1 MDINRK
7 VESFLA
13 KHKYEKRKTS
23 FTIILS
29 VLIAFCVISSLIM
42 PAISMTIEETQNQMA
57 AVEEVM
63 LLGEGETPQP
73 PADALNIAGMNFLV
87 SVNSNASPDNLPIY
101 SNYPG
106 SNDHDGQ
113 LEVNR
118 DSIDLSFDMQYSS
131 SSVTLPPSGPHL
143 YLDLTSLINVDP
155 NVFLNS
161 TSRTGDIIDGDWVST
176 EKAGTFV
183 IEEDGYVKITLTN
196 DYITNHVNT
205 GDRSLKGSLHF
216 SGELHRS
223 NDDNGDQSFT
233 IGGKEIQVN
242 FPDKYATLQ
251 KGEPQIDTTK
261 GVVNWTVTINKEHG
275 SSLKDYNLTD
285 TVFVES
291 YFIEDSISY
300 DPSNAGTYDGE
311 KITFNDDDS
320 IKNTSTITI
329 HYQTKITSEQINDG
343 NGSLSNQATLTK
355 DNHSSS
361 DNKTA
366 WFTKKPI
373 SVDKTGTP
381 DYQTSGGTY
390 NNQIQWQIKIT
401 SEYGT
406 TLNGCVIDDS
416 KLPDSGWTISPEG
429 ATITKREDG
438 KWTLSNVPDGTKDV
452 TITYLAPI
460 DSSTG
465 TSQSNTAKVTPP
477 GSDTPVEDTGTITY
491 QQEKDLITPTKSGT
505 YDADTHTI
513 TWTVNVEATDGYTL
527 KGYELQD
534 DKFTG
539 TWTSSYCSY
548 KRGHN
553 KQLSEVADYNSVTHT
568 LKVKDNVD
576 VDFIRLEYTEVLT
589 PAEFLGST
597 PVTTQVANELDIP
610 KVSKTETAEVD
621 VTYRNTLTKKCLNGE
636 KESSESEESINK
648 TLNWQADVTY
658 DGKFADKE
666 YVDVLIGDME
676 DGGTHTITEDQLNSI
691 VVRAAAGDIKDWEQ
705 PLTKGTDYTVEQTET
720 GFKIKFLSGFDSN
733 NQYNHVRINYSTTAQ
748 ATIDFN
754 DEPGKT
760 ISYTF
765 SNNATF
771 NGNDSSGSYEIE
783 RTNPVGVKTT
793 DLQVTKR
800 WGTAQ
805 KASDRPTV
813 RMTILGKVKNSNDDY
828 AVVRKDASGNYLFK
842 GDAGYDNAT
851 DVTVEIGGGQT
862 DSGWLGVN
870 ATVKDLPIKE
880 TEKIDGNL
888 VTTEYTYKVQETHY
902 KDKNEKWQS
911 IEGSYF
917 EYGDGIYKIHSNND
931 YEVQNDYVADI
942 NLSFEKKW
950 SENNLGIT
958 KVKVALYY
966 RDENYQYVPVQ
977 KTSDGTYV
985 FNGKDRYG
993 KSVSGD
999 LFGVEVELDSNGTE
1013 VPLDK
1018 LLPASIVVDNQ
1029 VWNCN
1034 YTLREIGYCDTDNNW
1049 YNINPDVSDVDT
1061 KNGYFTISDP
1071 TSTDK
1076 SGTLTVTNNGTAD
1089 IEITPQK
1096 KWEGDSKDNYG
1107 ADNIQSITVALKR
1120 SKDDWASWEY
1130 YADENG
1136 QPKTIT
1142 IISDGTSDRIWE
1154 TTEKWTNL
1162 PVYEDKDGNK
1172 VTWRYQVVETHY
1184 TPVGGEETEI
1194 TDNQFI
1200 LNDKGYY
1207 DVSNSQN
1214 DIQSTNTY
1222 VVTNTFH
1229 DGGDMELK
1237 VTKNWWNNGSSAE
1250 ISDRP
1255 TAIQVKIE
1263 RMASNATGWM
1273 PYPDEANCTYTMT
1286 PSSSG
1291 TWELSLPNVPRQ
1303 GKDDKGNLVT
1313 YIYRVTEVGYT
1324 ANGQTHEIKENQFV
1338 TTTAGYY
1345 EITYGNT
1352 IDTSKSNSGDTLSI
1366 TNSYHPAET
1375 TKIIPQ
1381 KVWAED
1387 GEHLENRP
1395 YAVHL
1400 QLQQRSQKADG
1411 TWNTW
1416 DAVEGYEQIEISGST
1431 DTATWNGA
1439 LIENLPT
1446 KEITLGEDG
1455 TVTIT
1460 NYQYRLIETEYQEK
1474 VKQGDTYEGGDWK
1487 SLQVNENSSNFKLEF
1502 TSNTGA
1508 TLGKYT
1514 ITYGTSQDYEG
1525 KMAVTN
1531 TFKQDAGM
1539 EKNLVSENGEINPVF
1554 EVEDLTNAKSDD
1566 SAKQAL
1572 SPIKCITIDGV
1583 KYYVFNWLIHYKS
1596 WRELG
1601 LKSGTELNK
1610 YLTPISD
1617 TLPEGHT
1624 LCVLDT
1630 QDENG
1635 NWRDV
1640 GTGSI
1645 KDIYGTEFPADNS
1658 GNNGTELLEPL
1669 SSQYYGGYFKHPT
1682 FIWPGYYALYAGR
1695 QTSASGCYHTGTNSS
1710 SQKYYY
1716 DTTTNTV
1723 YFNEPSMWDDMYIGY
1738 ATKIKC
1744 DDLDAKIGETNYTF
1758 SNLVKKY
1765 TEEGDKSVPNGESTQ
1780 LDVTIKQPSDLVQK
1794 SYQETLLPGVLQFSL
1809 HINPEGK
1816 NLSNGSTIDI
1826 EDIFKVTG
1834 YEDKCTVTSGTKNV
1848 TDPDGKLVDTLM
1860 SNIVLYEVDVSGN
1873 KTRLPS
1879 SEYSMQFE
1887 NGDSVSNGSALL
1899 KLTIPDEKH
1908 IYIEYTYKMLANKD
1922 TPSVING
1929 CWASQLVN
1937 GMRVKMQ
1944 PGMVP
1949 PAGDII
1955 TFSNEARLEADSATG
1970 EDSTDNTQYQVSE
1983 SGGTISTNRLP
1994 EIYKVNTGDYTI
2006 NDLPATF
2013 YLAKYEN
2020 GKWYYATRIDENRRL
2035 TWGETGF
2042 DGTRVDPSAL
2052 EIDVQEAYQVVLGQ
2066 NTLYKLVEI
2075 SVPDGYAGS
2084 DLLNGNA
2091 AAFKE
2096 MLLGY
2101 MNRGETKYNGVD
2113 YSNFLTKYRH
2123 TNYFSYNS
2131 ILSSYP
2137 EGITANQVMQ
2147 IKSGDNIEIPNNELI
2162 DLSVSKQW
2170 IGSATEAEKDNSSV
2184 TLELYWSDKKTTT
2197 GLPPADAKLVE
2208 PAELGIQVPEGTTFS
2223 HTKTIPM
2230 AMLDGKSPIWT
2241 DLPNGLD
2248 SGTGNKPIYYYIKE
2262 TAYTIGGKTYTLQ
2275 DDGTFKTEVAENET
2289 PEEGTYLPIYVG
2301 NAANT
2306 NATITVKNTQK
2317 LMLQKEWKDANNNPL
2332 SENKIPDKILVS
2344 IYGIDGNGV
2353 QTSSPIF
2360 SNVELKKTENWT
2372 KDITALLGTNDLNS
2386 TLNYKSYIAK
2396 EVIPEGETA
2405 QLNNYVISCVFN
2417 LNANSGDITIT
2428 NKSNVPSS
2436 TSVEIQK
2443 QWSDGT
2449 EIHAVEW
2456 EKNGKKITDSI
2467 HVSLWRSTEKIP
2479 DAELAN
2485 LTTAVLQKYHAEQMV
2500 PPAGPAEEGQTLPV
2514 YEVDLSAANNWKYV
2528 WTGLEMEDESTTPAQ
2543 KYYYYAYEDLSASN
2557 IQDGTNADTSSKYT
2571 PSYTIKSQTTGK
2583 TTYIVTNSRNSIVA
2597 KKVWYDENG
2606 NLEKNNMSNLPEV
2619 KLDVYKKE
2627 AKIPESGLNV
2637 LALGDSITNGD
2648 GNGSKG
2654 YLSYL
2659 VDDLKNNEIKVNSSE
2674 KKGYSGKAIRAMPD
2688 KIDYMESTGE
2698 TRDGIW
2704 ENIQNTDLSKY
2715 DTICLMAGTNDLISN
2730 YVNNIDGRLEW
2741 LIKNLYSDSLEGY
2754 SNFKGNSKAVIFVA
2768 SIPYFGTTGT
2778 ESGTICS
2785 WFSSSKGWD
2794 RNTYQSPSDF
2804 ENYINNTVIKGYNQR
2819 IKELVEKLKEE
2830 GYKIE
2835 FVDIN
2840 SVVDSW
2846 SDGCHPDDAS
2856 NVKMAAKWAEAIN
2869 DYYSSSSA
2877 PIGKITLNKDNNWMG
2892 SCDIVG
2898 GSASDEYY
2906 VVETKVPTGWTKE
2919 ITDAAG
2925 NIIPNDGPSNSQ
2937 KAGSGTPITIANKRS
2952 IPKTELFVEKTW
2964 VGDDAKAD
2972 ATNRAK
2978 ISLILQQSTDRET
2991 WVDTTIAMPTK
3002 TVDPMDGNKW
3012 IYTYTDLPTQDING
3026 NQYYYKIREEA
3037 LEGYTTAYGE
3047 TDGLAAVAGNTG
3059 TLHVTNT
3066 RGISLTVKKV
3076 WMDENGE
3083 ALTEGLPTAI
3093 TVRIHRSTSLESVPD
3108 NVKENLI
3115 LQVPATASVGVG
3127 KEVTVTAN
3135 KNVTEVTS
3143 SNPEIATVTY
3153 DGNQITITGVAEG
3166 PATITVTDGKT
3177 TEEITV
3183 TVSAL
3188 EIYLNSAQPPFTM
3201 VAGEIGT
3208 LTAKKGSDT
3217 VSAEFTITEGA
3228 SLVTLNGSQ
3237 VTANAAGEV
3246 TVKATTEDGMET
3258 TATIII
3264 SLPETFEISG
3274 PSEVAIGDTIQLDV
3288 VDKYGATFTW
3298 SSSNSD
3304 VASVDL
3310 NTGLV
3315 TGKTV
3320 GKTVITAKRGDNVEV
3335 TYEVTVL
3342 DASIE
3347 LNGSSTTI
3355 PFDDGKTS
3363 SDISSIKIIVEN
3375 IDYSS
3380 NPYYYGM
3387 TIKLLPHLDNTGW
3400 DAEQLTFDSKLLQD
3414 SSKSCT
3420 LTFDSSAW
3428 SRTDHMGIYIEA
3440 YGGLKCK
3447 VTVIINYKT
3456 TLRSASLDAPLQLG
3470 EASVAAEEIM
3480 PMLGAADD
3488 ATNTSVDFKNNVAT
3502 ITLSPTSSSE
3512 GEPWTYVAKNL
3523 DVYDANGHSYY
3534 YWVEEVNAGEGELSN
3549 YEVSYLFDDADG
3561 DTTYAINAANP
3572 GNNAT
3577 ATIRNTKTQNESY
3590 ELPSTG
3596 GIGTRW
3602 YTIAGLLV
3610 LGGGCGGF
3618 ATTHLIRRFRRRK
3631 CTK

>member
-7 VESFLA
+7 VESFLT

-106 SNDHDGQ
+106 ANDHDGQ

-131 SSVTLPPSGPHL
+131 SSVTLPSSGPHL
-143 YLDLTSLINVDP
+143 YLDLTSLISVDP

-161 TSRTGDIIDGDWVST
+161 TSNTGLVKDSDNAYHNFLLEKYDEGKYSDIQPYEAGNFDIIDG
-176 EKAGTFV
+176 F
-183 IEEDGYVKITLTN
+183 VKITLN
-196 DYITNHVNT
+196 AAYLEYLST
-205 GDRSLKGSLHF
+205 GTGSLKGSLQF

-223 NDDNGDQSFT
+223 NDDNGDQSFK
-233 IGGKEIQVN
+233 IGDQEIKVD

-261 GVVNWTVTINKEHG
+261 GVVNWTVTINKEYG

-285 TVFVES
+285 TVFGEN

-300 DPSNAGTYDGE
+300 DPSNAGTYAGG

-329 HYQTKITSEQINDG
+329 HYQTKITPEQIN
-343 NGSLSNQATLTK
+343 NGSLINTATLEKGDYTK
-355 DNHSSS
+355 DST
-361 DNKTA
+361 KTA
-366 WFTKKPI
+366 TFDKKPI

-381 DYQTSGGTY
+381 DYQTSGGTH

-406 TLNGCVIDDS
+406 TLNECVIEDS

-429 ATITKREDG
+429 ATITKEGD

-452 TITYLAPI
+452 TITYSAPATAG
-460 DSSTG
+460 SN
-465 TSQSNTAKVTPP
+465 SNTVNVTPP
-477 GSDTPVEDTGTITY
+477 GGGTPVEKEGKVEY
-491 QQEKDLITPTKSGT
+491 KQEEDLITPTKSGK

-513 TWTVNVEATDGYTL
+513 TWTVEVRATGYTL
-527 KGYELQD
+527 KGYKLQD

-548 KRGHN
+548 KGGPN
-553 KQLSEVADYNSVTHT
+553 KQLSEVADYNSNTHT

-576 VDFIRLEYTEVLT
+576 VDFIQLIYKQVVDTSD
-589 PAEFLGST
+589 LGT
-597 PVTTQVANELDIP
+597 KVTNKLDIP
-610 KVSKTETAEVD
+610 KVSKIETAEVD
-621 VTYRNTLTKKCLNGE
+621 VTYRNTLTKTCLSGE
-636 KESSESEESINK
+636 KESSESEKDIDQELKWEANI
-648 TLNWQADVTY
+648 TY
-658 DGKFADKE
+658 DGKFNDSGVY
-666 YVDVLIGDME
+666 YVDGFTATN
-676 DGGTHTITEDQLNSI
+676 GATHIMTQEQIDDIE
-691 VVRAAAGDIKDWEQ
+691 VRAAVGTVYSGQLNKGEDANSGDYHVEPVKDAQ
-705 PLTKGTDYTVEQTET
+705 DNIT
-720 GFKIKFLSGFDSN
+720 GFRIYFHSAFDSN
-733 NQYNHVRINYSTTAQ
+733 NYNHVKINYSTTAQ
-748 ATIDFN
+748 ATIDFDN
-754 DEPGKT
+754 EPGKT

-765 SNNATF
+765 SNNASF

-783 RTNPVGVKTT
+783 RTNPVGDKMMSWGVYKEWNNAPV
-793 DLQVTKR
+793 DKR
-800 WGTAQ
+800 PIVVA
-805 KASDRPTV
+805 TV
-813 RMTILGKVKNSNDDY
+813 YGRVKNTGDYVEVKKDSNGNCLFPEDD
-828 AVVRKDASGNYLFK
+828 
-842 GDAGYDNAT
+842 GYGAAKPF
-851 DVTVEIGGGQT
+851 TVEFGTET
-862 DSGWLGVN
+862 DSVWVN
-870 ATVKDLPIKE
+870 LEGLLQKRTRRDENDPTKLI
-880 TEKIDGNL
+880 
-888 VTTEYTYKVQETHY
+888 TTEYEYKLKETGYKVNQSASITPIG
-902 KDKNEKWQS
+902 DKL
-911 IEGSYF
+911 YF
-917 EYGDGIYKIHSNND
+917 EYQNGVYKIEQFYNNHLKNT
-931 YEVQNDYVADI
+931 YTPDI
-942 NLSFEKKW
+942 DLTLKKSW
-950 SENNLGIT
+950 KDNVTLGIT
-958 KVKVALYY
+958 QVKVALYY
-966 RDENYQYVPVQ
+966 QNENSQYVPVQ

-993 KSVSGD
+993 NSVSGATD
-999 LFGVEVELDSNGTE
+999 VVVELDSNGTE
-1013 VPLDK
+1013 VHLDK

-1029 VWNCN
+1029 VWKCN
-1034 YTLREIGYCDTDNNW
+1034 YTLREIGYYDTDNKW
-1049 YNINPDVSDVDT
+1049 HDIDPDASDVDT
-1061 KNGYFTISDP
+1061 INGYFTISDP

-1107 ADNIQSITVALKR
+1107 AANIESITVALKR
-1120 SKDDWASWEY
+1120 SKDDGASWEDY
-1130 YADENG
+1130 VDKNG
-1136 QPKTIT
+1136 QLKTIT

-1162 PVYEDKDGNK
+1162 PVYEDEDGKK

-1184 TPVGGEETEI
+1184 TPVGGEKTEI
-1194 TDNQFI
+1194 TGNQFI
-1200 LNDKGYY
+1200 LDNKGYY

-1214 DIQSTNTY
+1214 NIQSTNTY
-1222 VVTNTFH
+1222 AVTNTFH

-1255 TAIQVKIE
+1255 IAIQVKIE
-1263 RMASNATGWM
+1263 RMASNATDWM

-1303 GKDDKGNLVT
+1303 GGTDDKGNPIT
-1313 YIYRVTEVGYT
+1313 YIYRVKEVGYT
-1324 ANGQTHEIKENQFV
+1324 IADGEHTIVGNQFA

-1381 KVWAED
+1381 KVWVGDEAHPD
-1387 GEHLENRP
+1387 NRP
-1395 YAVHL
+1395 VAVKL
-1400 QLQQRSQKADG
+1400 QLQKQSQNADG
-1411 TWNTW
+1411 TWNDW
-1416 DAVEGYEQIEISGST
+1416 GNVGDEIEIFGTS

-1460 NYQYRLIETEYQEK
+1460 NYQYRLIETGYK
-1474 VKQGDTYEGGDWK
+1474 FKNDKDWT
-1487 SLQVNENSSNFKLEF
+1487 SLNKLEF
-1502 TSNTGA
+1502 FANTADTAG
-1508 TLGKYT
+1508 TYT
-1514 ITYGTSQDYEG
+1514 VTYGTTKDQDN
-1525 KMAVTN
+1525 KMVVTN
-1531 TFKQDAGM
+1531 TFTQDVGM
-1539 EKNLVSENGEINPVF
+1539 TKSLTINGKTV
-1554 EVEDLTNAKSDD
+1554 
-1566 SAKQAL
+1566 
-1572 SPIKCITIDGV
+1572 SPIIDIQNLKNETYGIKQQIDG
-1583 KYYVFNWLIHYKS
+1583 KWYYIFNWVVYYKS
-1596 WRELG
+1596 CDDMGFTSTDQINAL
-1601 LKSGTELNK
+1601 
-1610 YLTPISD
+1610 LTPIGD
-1617 TLPEGHT
+1617 RLPDGHT
-1624 LCVLDT
+1624 LVENRTNEIDGYGWSK
-1630 QDENG
+1630 DEVKVSDLFTDPDIGWEYFEHPVYIWTKERGSNLAGGING
-1635 NWRDV
+1635 IKNHANE
-1640 GTGSI
+1640 TGS
-1645 KDIYGTEFPADNS
+1645 KKEDILVYQGTDS
-1658 GNNGTELLEPL
+1658 
-1669 SSQYYGGYFKHPT
+1669 
-1682 FIWPGYYALYAGR
+1682 
-1695 QTSASGCYHTGTNSS
+1695 
-1710 SQKYYY
+1710 YYY
-1716 DTTTNTV
+1716 DGTDQTI
-1723 YFNEPSMWDDMYIGY
+1723 YFNQPAISNTGTHFYIAY
-1738 ATKIKC
+1738 STKIECEK
-1744 DDLDAKIGETNYTF
+1744 LDAQIGEENYTF
-1758 SNLVKKY
+1758 SNVVNKY
-1765 TEEGDKSVPNGESTQ
+1765 DKTTKQPNGESTQ

-1826 EDIFKVTG
+1826 EDIFKVTK
-1834 YEDKCTVTSGTKNV
+1834 YEDKCTVTSGDKV
-1848 TDPDGKLVDTLM
+1848 GEDPNGKLVDTLM

-1908 IYIEYTYKMLANKD
+1908 IYIEYTYKMLANEK

-1955 TFSNEARLEADSATG
+1955 TFSNEAKLEADSATG

-2006 NDLPATF
+2006 NDLQATF

-2084 DLLNGNA
+2084 NLLNDT

-2101 MNRGETKYNGVD
+2101 MNGGKTKYNGVD

-2170 IGSATEAEKDNSSV
+2170 IGSATEAEKDDSSV

-2230 AMLDGKSPIWT
+2230 AMLNGESPIWT

-2275 DDGTFKTEVAENET
+2275 DDGTFKTEVAEGET

-2306 NATITVKNTQK
+2306 DATITVKNTQK

-2344 IYGIDGNGV
+2344 IYGVGEDGV

-2372 KDITALLGTNDLNS
+2372 KDITALLETNDLNS

-2500 PPAGPAEEGQTLPV
+2500 SPEGPTEEGQTLPD

-2543 KYYYYAYEDLSASN
+2543 KYYYYAYEDLSESN
-2557 IQDGTNADTSSKYT
+2557 IQGGTNVDGSSKYT

-2606 NLEKNNMSNLPEV
+2606 NQIVNVYDEDGNLDKDNMSNLPEV
-2619 KLDVYKKE
+2619 TLDVYKKTASAE
-2627 AKIPESGLNV
+2627 KPESIKV
-2637 LALGDSITNGD
+2637 HALGDSITFGNLCESGISYANNGA
-2648 GNGSKG
+2648 SS
-2654 YLSYL
+2654 LL
-2659 VDDLKNNEIKVNSSE
+2659 ATALKN
-2674 KKGYSGKAIRAMPD
+2674 
-2688 KIDYMESTGE
+2688 DYEFNV
-2698 TRDGIW
+2698 RDVC
-2704 ENIQNTDLSKY
+2704 N
-2715 DTICLMAGTNDLISN
+2715 AGTNSEQIDALLNRQLCDTWSSTGLDDVLTLLIGTNDIIQNNDLANANS
-2730 YVNNIDGRLEW
+2730 RLEN
-2741 LIKNLYSDSLEGY
+2741 LIRTIYQNNE
-2754 SNFKGNSKAVIFVA
+2754 SKVSKSTPMFVA
-2768 SIPYFGTTGT
+2768 SIPDFNYTA
-2778 ESGTICS
+2778 S
-2785 WFSSSKGWD
+2785 WSQMPGWGEWTSSSKHGFTGTKQEIED
-2794 RNTYQSPSDF
+2794 Q
-2804 ENYINNTVIKGYNQR
+2804 INAKVKAYNDGIPDVINALKDDGYN
-2819 IKELVEKLKEE
+2819 V
-2830 GYKIE
+2830 Y
-2835 FVDIN
+2835 FVDVN
-2840 SVVDSW
+2840 SVVNKNTDLY
-2846 SDGCHPDDAS
+2846 DGCHP
-2856 NVKMAAKWAEAIN
+2856 NVSGSTNIANAFAKAIN
-2869 DYYSSSSA
+2869 DYYTPS
-2877 PIGKITLNKDNNWMG
+2877 GELVGTITLNKDNNWMA
-2892 SCDIVG
+2892 SYDIVG

-2906 VVETKVPTGWTKE
+2906 VVETEVPTGWTKE

-2937 KAGSGTPITIANKRS
+2937 KAGSGTPITVANKRS
-2952 IPKTELFVEKTW
+2952 IPKTALSVEKTW
-2964 VGDDAKAD
+2964 RNDNAEAD
-2972 ATNRAK
+2972 AANRAK

-3002 TVDPMDGNKW
+3002 TVDPTNENKW
-3012 IYTYTDLPTQDING
+3012 IYTYTDLLTQDING

-3037 LEGYTTAYGE
+3037 LEGYTTAYGTS
-3047 TDGLAAVAGNTG
+3047 TDSEEKGLAAVDGNTG

-3093 TVRIHRSTSLESVPD
+3093 TVRIHRATSLESVPD
-3108 NVKENLI
+3108 DVKDNLI
-3115 LQVPATASVGVG
+3115 LQVPSTASVGVG

-3188 EIYLNSAQPPFTM
+3188 EIYLDGAQTFTM
-3201 VAGEIGT
+3201 VAGETGT
-3208 LTAKKGSDT
+3208 LTAKKGDEEVPAT
-3217 VSAEFTITEGA
+3217 FTIIEGA

-3246 TVKATTEDGMET
+3246 TVKATTADGMET
-3258 TATIII
+3258 TDTISI

-3274 PSEVAIGDTIQLDV
+3274 PSEVMAGGDPIKLEI
-3288 VDKYGATFTW
+3288 DKPYGTFTW
-3298 SSSNSD
+3298 SASNGN
-3304 VASVDL
+3304 ATVDG
-3310 NTGLV
+3310 NGNV
-3315 TGKTV
+3315 TGVTKGEV
-3320 GKTVITAKRGDNVEV
+3320 VITATRNDGVKATYNVTIKGEPDLPNS
-3335 TYEVTVL
+3335 TAVL
-3342 DASIE
+3342 SSNHSVSIPSGYSATKIVIE
-3347 LNGSSTTI
+3347 FERTSGSNNFYFQLNGSQGGGNVNTVNGEWKFVGGHPWGTGINEGYTFVS
-3355 PFDDGKTS
+3355 DGEKAL
-3363 SDISSIKIIVEN
+3363 
-3375 IDYSS
+3375 
-3380 NPYYYGM
+3380 G
-3387 TIKLLPHLDNTGW
+3387 
-3400 DAEQLTFDSKLLQD
+3400 
-3414 SSKSCT
+3414 T
-3420 LTFDSSAW
+3420 LTFGDNISVLDLIPNGSSWNIRYVLTCKNASGEEKYVVYPSSV
-3428 SRTDHMGIYIEA
+3428 SRT
-3440 YGGLKCK
+3440 
-3447 VTVIINYKT
+3447 
-3456 TLRSASLDAPLQLG
+3456 APQQVRA
-3470 EASVAAEEIM
+3470 ASVAAEEIM
-3480 PMLGAADD
+3480 PMLGDAAT
-3488 ATNTSVDFKNNVAT
+3488 TNTSVGFVNNVAT
-3502 ITLSPTSSSE
+3502 ITLSPTSNPE
-3512 GEPWTYVAKNL
+3512 GEAWTYVAKNL
-3523 DVYDANGHSYY
+3523 DVYDANGQPYY
-3534 YWVEEVNAGEGELSN
+3534 YWVEEVGAGEGGLSN

-3572 GNNAT
+3572 GNAM